1 MTNFVYTDR
10 SNASAVPQD
19 RPQPQPQPQTAEAS
33 APILMVVPVLA
44 DRHAVVAL
52 TGDLDL
58 STADQVRAAAER
70 CLTRRPERLSMD
82 LSGLAFCDCSG
93 IRVLR
98 HMLDDADTSGV
109 EFRLLAPSDW
119 IRRVFTLA
127 DAADLLAAS
136 IDQPEPQVC

>member
-1 MTNFVYTDR
+1 MTNLVNTDR
-10 SNASAVPQD
+10 SDASAVPHD
-19 RPQPQPQPQTAEAS
+19 RPQPRNPKTS
-33 APILMVVPVLA
+33 APILVVVPVLA
-44 DRHAVVAL
+44 GRHAVVAL

-98 HMLDDADTSGV
+98 RTLDDADTSGV

-136 IDQPEPQVC
+136 TDLPEPQVC